1 MRKKKFAIGKRKKM
15 NPFSAITTLDKNF
28 LSLLAIFY
36 VFAPTETYSSQ
47 TCQYYRINIKIPV
60 VLLT

>member
-1 MRKKKFAIGKRKKM
+1 MD
-15 NPFSAITTLDKNF
+15 PFSASTLDKN
-28 LSLLAIFY
+28 LISLLAIFY
-36 VFAPTETYSSQ
+36 VFALTEAYSSQ